1 MSEDNQ
7 ESASA
12 KTRPMLKAAIAITAS
27 LFITAGV
34 LVFADQIERFKE
46 LGYVG
51 LFLINLFGSATIILP
66 APAFVTV
73 FALGS
78 VYNPWL
84 VGLVS
89 GPAAALGELTGYLA
103 GYGGATPLM
112 DKPIYRR
119 FDRWM
124 DRYGPFAVGFLAFIP
139 NPLFDVAGLM
149 AGASRMPVWQ
159 FVFAAAIG
167 KTIRF
172 ILLAWAGHYGLS
184 WVGELLG

>member
-1 MSEDNQ
+1 MNT
-7 ESASA
+7 A
-12 KTRPMLKAAIAITAS
+12 LKAAAAVLLSLLITV
-27 LFITAGV
+27 GV
-34 LVFADQIERFKE
+34 IIFSDQITQFEE

-51 LFLINLFGSATIILP
+51 LFLVNLFGSATIILP

-103 GYGGATPLM
+103 GYGGAAPVM
-112 DKPIYRR
+112 DKPLYRR

-124 DRYGPFAVGFLAFIP
+124 DRYGPLAIFCFALIP
-139 NPLFDVAGLM
+139 NPFFDVAGLL

-159 FVFAAAIG
+159 FLVAAALG

-172 ILLAWAGHYGLS
+172 VLLAWAGYYGLS
-184 WVGELLG
+184 WVGELFGQA